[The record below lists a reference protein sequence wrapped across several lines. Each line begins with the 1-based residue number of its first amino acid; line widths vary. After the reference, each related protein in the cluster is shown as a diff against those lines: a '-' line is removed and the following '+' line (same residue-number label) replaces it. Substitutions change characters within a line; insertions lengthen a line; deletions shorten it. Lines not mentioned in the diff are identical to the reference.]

1 MFDIFKGQRGLTL
14 FATILIIF
22 YGIYYM
28 PIDSFAM
35 NAPIKMALMISSII
49 VLLFYSFKS
58 SKAVVW
64 GIIYLVFQYAVA
76 SFHPDT
82 FRWSTY
88 IYSILLVL
96 TFVSFYNL
104 VWIEKVFTIEH
115 FIRICKWFMMAYF
128 VVCIIQQAALLVGI
142 NYMPLINM
150 MQNLDRGLGCQSLSM
165 EPSTFGRFMLVFYY
179 AYVKC
184 QEYKRDE
191 GPFTL
196 RELFS
201 GEHKWVTIC
210 FLWMMLTMGSGTAFV
225 CLILLSLYF
234 VRAHNWYYIIPT
246 LAVSYGLVQNSGI
259 EALDRATNTIEA
271 TATLDKKNVQ
281 ETDGS
286 AAARISPILNSLQAD
301 FTKKE
306 TWLGHGI
313 DYGKNNS
320 TFSKQTGT
328 LFEDYGL
335 LFYIISLLFTFSCA
349 YSFWSLGCIFMFAG
363 VGGSMGTNIQYAWEL
378 AMVMTCV
385 KYFHE
390 NRYNPEIYENND
402 DENEEILDK
411 RTIYEGPDSCNMH
424 V

>member
-1 MFDIFKGQRGLTL
+1 MFDIFKEQRGLTL

-49 VLLFYSFKS
+49 VLLFYSFKA

-96 TFVSFYNL
+96 TYISFYNL

-128 VVCIIQQAALLVGI
+128 VVCIIQQIFLLAGI
-142 NYMPLINM
+142 SYMPIINLWKI
-150 MQNLDRGLGCQSLSM
+150 LDRGIGCNSLSV

-201 GEHKWVTIC
+201 GEHKWVTIR

-225 CLILLSLYF
+225 CLILFSLYF
-234 VRAHNWYYIIPT
+234 VRKHNWYYVTPMLVICYIIIQ
-246 LAVSYGLVQNSGI
+246 ASGF
-259 EALDRATNTIEA
+259 EQLDRATSVINA
-271 TATLDKKNVQ
+271 TTTLDK
-281 ETDGS
+281 EDIIEADGS
-286 AAARISPILNSLQAD
+286 AAARISPIINSINAD
-301 FTKKE
+301 FSKKE
-306 TWLGHGI
+306 TWLGYGI
-313 DYGKNNS
+313 DYGKNRNS
-320 TFSKQTGT
+320 FIKQTGT
-328 LFEDYGL
+328 LFDDYGFIL
-335 LFYIISLLFTFSCA
+335 YIIALIFTFSCA
-349 YSFWSLGCIFMFAG
+349 YKFWSFGCIFMFAG
-363 VGGSMGTNIQYAWEL
+363 IGGGIGGNIQYAWEL

-385 KYFHE
+385 RYFYE
-390 NRYNPEIYENND
+390 NRYNPEIYEEEEEEDKNKELC
-402 DENEEILDK
+402 ENSAIV
-411 RTIYEGPDSCNMH
+411 M
-424 V
+424 

>member
-35 NAPIKMALMISSII
+35 NAPIKMTLMVSSIF
-49 VLLFYSFKS
+49 VLLFYTFKT
-58 SKAVVW
+58 SKALILGVL
-64 GIIYLVFQYAVA
+64 YLIFQYIVA

-96 TFVSFYNL
+96 TYVCFYNL
-104 VWIEKVFTIEH
+104 VYIEKVFTIDH
-115 FIRICKWFMMAYF
+115 FIKICKWFMMLYF
-128 VVCIIQQAALLVGI
+128 VWCIIQQVFTIAGIGYFPLL
-142 NYMPLINM
+142 NM
-150 MQNLDRGLGCQSLSM
+150 MNVLDRGIGCQSLSM

-201 GEHKWVTIC
+201 GEHKWVTIR
-210 FLWMMLTMGSGTAFV
+210 FLWMMLTMGSGTAFF
-225 CLILLSLYF
+225 CLILLSFYF
-234 VRAHNWYYIIPT
+234 VRKDNWYYIIPI
-246 LAVSYGLVQNSGI
+246 LVVNYILLQNSGI

-271 TATLDKKNVQ
+271 TTTLDKETIQ

-286 AAARISPILNSLQAD
+286 ASARISPIINSLNAD
-301 FTKKE
+301 FSKKE
-306 TWLGHGI
+306 TWLGYGI
-313 DYGKNNS
+313 DYGKNKG
-320 TFSKQTGT
+320 TFYKQTGT
-328 LFEDYGL
+328 MFDDYGFI
-335 LFYIISLLFTFSCA
+335 FYIFTLIFTFTCG
-349 YSFWSLGCIFMFAG
+349 YRFLSLATIFMFAG
-363 VGGSMGTNIQYAWEL
+363 VGGNIGGNIQYGWEL

-385 KYFHE
+385 RYFYE
-390 NRYNPEIYENND
+390 NRYNPEIYEDSD
-402 DENEEILDK
+402 DEDDEILD
-411 RTIYEGPDSCNMH
+411 RETE
-424 V
+424 